1 MSIREK
7 QCRKNNSIII
17 FLEGSKEELNKKKI
31 GIKNMEKE
39 LLDIFLGESSM
50 DKSILVGMITKT
62 KADIEALEKKIKLL
76 EKEDNEA
83 DKSISIDRSLI

>member
-50 DKSILVGMITKT
+50 DKSILVGMMTKT